1 MAPASAPRSARKAA
15 SPTRGQRILA
25 ALVSGASVETI
36 AKDEG
41 SSPRRIEKILRDE
54 LRRRWVIESQD
65 VAKLQI
71 ARLEAMI
78 VKLLERAQEGELGA
92 IDRVLKILDRLDRYY
107 GFGRAP
113 PAPAPYDDNA
123 RERLLAKLNRVAIR
137 LKLGP
142 PEG

>member
-1 MAPASAPRSARKAA
+1 MAPAAPTSRARSSAP
-15 SPTRGQRILA
+15 PTRGQRILA
-25 ALVSGASVETI
+25 ALVAGASVETI

-41 SSPRRIEKILRDE
+41 SSPKRIEKILRDE
-54 LRRRWVIESQD
+54 LRRRWVAESQD
-65 VAKLQI
+65 FAKLQI

-78 VKLLERAQEGELGA
+78 VKLLERSHEGELGA

-107 GFGRAP
+107 GFGKAP

-123 RERLLAKLNRVAIR
+123 RERLLAKLNRAAVR